1 MASDVNFKKL
11 GIVLLEAIPSD
22 LPDALVER
30 WLNHP
35 DTLSKVLHQALE
47 KFPEVVPPRYFVYV
61 NYDLPLE
68 VVIKRGT
75 YDYVDPNITA
85 GNFPSDKSG
94 QRRLTVYLIN
104 FDHSISSKN
113 VLVELDRQGL
123 CPITLR
129 VLLAL
134 SLKYSHGF
142 GEYPVAALGSIR
154 TSSFLSYSR
163 KCVPCL
169 EKNGLAR
176 YLLNHPVDG
185 GWDKDWYFAAT
196 RK

>member
-1 MASDVNFKKL
+1 MASVVNFQKL
-11 GIVLLEAIPSD
+11 GVALLEAIPD

-68 VVIKRGT
+68 VVIRRGK
-75 YDYVDPNITA
+75 YDYVDHNITA

-94 QRRLTVYLIN
+94 QKRFTIYLVN
-104 FDHSISSKN
+104 FDRSISSKN
-113 VLVELDRQGL
+113 VLVELDRQEL

-129 VLLAL
+129 ELLAL
-134 SLKYSHGF
+134 SLNYPHGL
-142 GEYPVAALGSIR
+142 GEYPVAALGSIW
-154 TSSFLSYSR
+154 TSTFDSYSR
-163 KCVPCL
+163 KYVPCL
-169 EKNGLAR
+169 GKRGWAR
-176 YLLNHPVDG
+176 YLINNPVEG
-185 GWDKDWYFAAT
+185 GWDKDWYFAA
-196 RK
+196 RSK